1 MAGEDVLARAD
12 FFLVYSCLLCF
23 VCVAYS
29 FVYDL
34 LICLICFWLLAE
46 FTLSIIHLLLFICF
60 LSVNFCHSVYFS
72 DIIHF
77 IRIYLI
83 ILCDVCLLL
92 KY

>member
-46 FTLSIIHLLLFICF
+46 FISINHSSTFIHLLSFRELLSLGIF
-60 LSVNFCHSVYFS
+60 L
-72 DIIHF
+72 
-77 IRIYLI
+77 
-83 ILCDVCLLL
+83 
-92 KY
+92 